1 MLLLPIFINDG
12 DAVISAAL
20 CMSPCSSDYIIS
32 NRLIRVR
39 RVVSE
44 DSHAALQ
51 PEPFLLIARTSR
63 IVTATDFVA
72 STGGFAGCS
81 SI

>member
-1 MLLLPIFINDG
+1 MGARSFLSR
-12 DAVISAAL
+12 SAL
-20 CMSPCSSDYIIS
+20 SPGRSDYIIS

-44 DSHAALQ
+44 DSHADLQ
-51 PEPFLLIARTSR
+51 REPFLLIARTSR
-63 IVTATDFVA
+63 IVTATEFVA
-72 STGGFAGCS
+72 STGGSTGCP